1 MEVWLRKCVYLTEGG
16 SIVMKI
22 HISTEMSVKIL
33 KPKKLM
39 EHTYLVIE

>member
-1 MEVWLRKCVYLTEGG
+1 MEVWLRKCLYLIEGG

-22 HISTEMSVKIL
+22 HIFTEISVKLL